1 VACRHGNLPASEDAA
16 RRVLSLP
23 MFPEITEEEI
33 QRISDVINGA
43 TA

>member
-1 VACRHGNLPASEDAA
+1 MPPHGSAGQLEDVARQ
-16 RRVLSLP
+16 VLSLP